1 MKIYLLNRGDVQV
14 FGNGERL
21 VVYREAGKE
30 YVEGTESEDGSV
42 MLRFLRKS
50 EFARR
55 GWFLYA
61 LLFWVVGILGLFT
74 PRYCKFSDSLD
85 CTVRIMPGEAV
96 PMLRFAHYTGERRDG
111 EPVPAVTAIGEC
123 AAEIDGGYYVCDK
136 AAGRRR
142 TVYKICSWLLRLAVV
157 VGAVVTAIVLMN

>member
-42 MLRFLRKS
+42 TLRLVRKS
-50 EFARR
+50 EFANR

-61 LLFWVVGILGLFT
+61 LLFWIVGILGLFT
-74 PRYCKFSDSLD
+74 PRYSKFSDSLD
-85 CTVRIMPGEAV
+85 CTVRIRPGGAV
-96 PMLRFAHYTGERRDG
+96 PMLRFAHLTGQSADG
-111 EPVPAVTAIGEC
+111 EGAEAVTAIGEC

-142 TVYKICSWLLRLAVV
+142 TVYKICSWVLRLAVV